1 MLATLIAMTNM
12 LFDVWVYVGIFGFIG
27 SIAAFPMLLKRYRL
41 AAESELA
48 DGVEAL
54 DGIDPISEV
63 ETAEKFPEPEPVVE
77 IPKRNEPAS
86 NEASVEKEAPP
97 SEREHPLKTAAREGA
112 AAVANTLKTGQ
123 TISGGISPAV
133 VYLQNLKMQM
143 EHFEKEIHQLRA
155 QVVNFAH
162 KHDQEFEILLK
173 KMSEFQA
180 DLHQETS
187 AKLPRPAAPPSPVPV
202 AKPSPVPVAKPA
214 PVPVAKPA
222 PVPVAKPAPVSV
234 AKPAP
239 VPVAK
244 PAPVPVA
251 KPAPVSVAKPAPAPK
266 PVEEPSIDFSLEP
279 ATQKIEPRIELPAAK
294 TAKEESAQDVA
305 DSLSLSVPA
314 ADEKNDVVDPLKP
327 EPGKGPVW
335 PV

>member
-222 PVPVAKPAPVSV
+222 PV
-234 AKPAP
+234 
-239 VPVAK
+239 
-244 PAPVPVA
+244 
-251 KPAPVSVAKPAPAPK
+251 SVAKPAPAPK

>member
-202 AKPSPVPVAKPA
+202 AKPA

-239 VPVAK
+239 A
-244 PAPVPVA
+244 PVA

>member
-214 PVPVAKPA
+214 PV
-222 PVPVAKPAPVSV
+222 
-234 AKPAP
+234 
-239 VPVAK
+239 
-244 PAPVPVA
+244 
-251 KPAPVSVAKPAPAPK
+251 SVAKPAPAPK

>member
-202 AKPSPVPVAKPA
+202 AKPAPVPVAKPA

-222 PVPVAKPAPVSV
+222 PVPVAKPAPVS
-234 AKPAP
+234 
-239 VPVAK
+239 
-244 PAPVPVA
+244 VA

>member
-239 VPVAK
+239 A
-244 PAPVPVA
+244 PVA

>member
-202 AKPSPVPVAKPA
+202 AKPA
-214 PVPVAKPA
+214 PVP
-222 PVPVAKPAPVSV
+222 V

>member
-1 MLATLIAMTNM
+1 MTNM

-202 AKPSPVPVAKPA
+202 AKPA
-214 PVPVAKPA
+214 PVP
-222 PVPVAKPAPVSV
+222 V

>member
-1 MLATLIAMTNM
+1 MTNM

-143 EHFEKEIHQLRA
+143 EHFEKEIHQLR
-155 QVVNFAH
+155 
-162 KHDQEFEILLK
+162 
-173 KMSEFQA
+173 
-180 DLHQETS
+180 
-187 AKLPRPAAPPSPVPV
+187 
-202 AKPSPVPVAKPA
+202 
-214 PVPVAKPA
+214 
-222 PVPVAKPAPVSV
+222 
-234 AKPAP
+234 
-239 VPVAK
+239 
-244 PAPVPVA
+244 
-251 KPAPVSVAKPAPAPK
+251 
-266 PVEEPSIDFSLEP
+266 
-279 ATQKIEPRIELPAAK
+279 
-294 TAKEESAQDVA
+294 
-305 DSLSLSVPA
+305 
-314 ADEKNDVVDPLKP
+314 
-327 EPGKGPVW
+327 
-335 PV
+335 

>member
-202 AKPSPVPVAKPA
+202 AKPAPVPVAKPA

-222 PVPVAKPAPVSV
+222 PVPVAKPAP
-234 AKPAP
+234 A
-239 VPVAK
+239 
-244 PAPVPVA
+244 PVA

>member
-222 PVPVAKPAPVSV
+222 PVPVAKPAPV
-234 AKPAP
+234 
-239 VPVAK
+239 PVAK
-244 PAPVPVA
+244 PAPVSVAKPAPAPVA

>member
-202 AKPSPVPVAKPA
+202 AKPAPVPVAKPA

-239 VPVAK
+239 A
-244 PAPVPVA
+244 PVA

>member
-1 MLATLIAMTNM
+1 
-12 LFDVWVYVGIFGFIG
+12 
-27 SIAAFPMLLKRYRL
+27 
-41 AAESELA
+41 
-48 DGVEAL
+48 
-54 DGIDPISEV
+54 
-63 ETAEKFPEPEPVVE
+63 
-77 IPKRNEPAS
+77 
-86 NEASVEKEAPP
+86 
-97 SEREHPLKTAAREGA
+97 
-112 AAVANTLKTGQ
+112 
-123 TISGGISPAV
+123 
-133 VYLQNLKMQM
+133 
-143 EHFEKEIHQLRA
+143 
-155 QVVNFAH
+155 
-162 KHDQEFEILLK
+162 
-173 KMSEFQA
+173 
-180 DLHQETS
+180 
-187 AKLPRPAAPPSPVPV
+187 
-202 AKPSPVPVAKPA
+202 VPVAKPA
-214 PVPVAKPA
+214 PVP
-222 PVPVAKPAPVSV
+222 V

>member
-187 AKLPRPAAPPSPVPV
+187 AKLPRPAAPP
-202 AKPSPVPVAKPA
+202 A
-214 PVPVAKPA
+214 PVP
-222 PVPVAKPAPVSV
+222 V